1 MSQIYEWLNSVANK
15 NESTVEDS
23 SMMQGFLRNSGIF
36 PRALVT
42 YGIVYPE
49 GFGASTSIQAIAQI
63 LIDEYDE
70 QTESRG

>member
-1 MSQIYEWLNSVANK
+1 MSQIYEWLQKLANK
-15 NESTVEDS
+15 NESTIEDS
-23 SMMQGFLRNSGIF
+23 DMMQGFLRNSGIF

-49 GFGASTSIQAIAQI
+49 GFGASTSIQAMAQI
-63 LIDEYDE
+63 LIDQYNE